1 MSLVEGGLRRCH
13 LGILP
18 GLVVRRSGE
27 SSAIVVEELRRVTV
41 GSVDVPADLFTEDIE
56 PAMNA
61 QRRRLSKAD
70 GLRHT
75 YGFDDVSLAPGTETL
90 DPSDVDTS
98 VEFCG
103 FRLSIPILAAA
114 MDAVVDPRFAGR
126 LAAMGGVA
134 VLNLEGLQTRFD
146 DPAAVLERIATVPAD
161 QVHAA
166 LAEAYSSSIDND
178 LVARR
183 IAEMREFGAPA
194 IVAATPAAARRLGP
208 FCAEQG
214 ADAFLVQSQVS
225 SARHLAAGYEP
236 LALNDFTRYMPIPV
250 AVGNTTSYYAAIE
263 LMRQGA
269 AAVFVGV
276 GPGAACTTRDVL
288 GIGVPQVTAV
298 ADVAAARD
306 DYFEQSGR
314 YVPVVADGGMR
325 RGGELAK
332 AIAAG
337 ADLLMLGSPLA
348 RANEAPGHGT
358 NWGMAAPSPTLPRGT
373 RINVG
378 TIGTLEKILYG
389 PADVTDGT
397 VNLVGALR
405 QSMAALGARDIRAMQ
420 QVEMVYAPAVA
431 VEGKSWQR
439 ETSR

>member
-1 MSLVEGGLRRCH
+1 MT
-13 LGILP
+13 I
-18 GLVVRRSGE
+18 
-27 SSAIVVEELRRVTV
+27 
-41 GSVDVPADLFTEDIE
+41 GSVDAPVESSELPAETT
-56 PAMNA
+56 
-61 QRRRLSKAD
+61 RRRPSKTD
-70 GLRHT
+70 NLRPT

-90 DPSDVDTS
+90 DPVDVDTT
-98 VEFCG
+98 VDFCG
-103 FRLSIPILAAA
+103 LRLSIPVLAAA
-114 MDAVVDPRFAGR
+114 MDAVVDPTFAGL
-126 LAAMGGVA
+126 LAGMGGVA
-134 VLNLEGLQTRFD
+134 VLNLEGLQTRFA
-146 DPAAVLERIATVPAD
+146 DPAAALERIATVPAEEI
-161 QVHAA
+161 HGA
-166 LAEAYSSSIDND
+166 LADAYAQPISED

-183 IAEMREFGAPA
+183 IAEIRAAGAPA
-194 IVAATPAAARRLGP
+194 VVAATPAAARKLGP

-225 SARHLAAGYEP
+225 SARHLASGYEALS
-236 LALNDFTRYMPIPV
+236 LAEFTRFMPIPV
-250 AVGNTTSYYAAIE
+250 AVGNTTSYEAAIE

-269 AAVFVGV
+269 ASVFVGV

-306 DYFEQSGR
+306 DFYEQTGR
-314 YVPVVADGGMR
+314 YVTVVADGGMR

-348 RANEAPGHGT
+348 RAAEAPGKGT

-378 TIGTLEKILYG
+378 TVGSLEKILFG

-397 VNLVGALR
+397 QNLIGALR
-405 QSMAALGARDIRAMQ
+405 QSMAALGAKDIKQMQ

-439 ETSR
+439 GSSR